1 MTVVSNTAVGTQ
13 VSFNV
18 SDYSTTGSIAAQI
31 AVFACKMAQDHRNS
45 QRNGQENIVKYAE
58 AERNNMMKQADEM
71 RHAAGAR
78 LAGSIAQGALGVA
91 GGTFQLHA
99 AGQAIKL
106 SRQADSMQS
115 QQQQA
120 GGPAKNE
127 PGGTTD
133 KAVDGLQ
140 DAAAKSQKKNDAADG
155 ASEPLLSG
163 KQKDSSSKPEDGV
176 EPGTNLGGSPGAN
189 PAARGGG
196 GPDEGASA
204 QSFQSANTLN
214 NQAMAINQK
223 AAAWGMITN
232 SVAQLAKGSGDFI
245 AAIDDAQKMELD
257 ADKKRIAAAA
267 NVNNQNTSI
276 HGEVVSKA
284 LDISGQVITAIQP
297 PRFA

>member
-1 MTVVSNTAVGTQ
+1 MTVGSNTAAGTQ
-13 VSFNV
+13 ANFNV
-18 SDYSTTGSIAAQI
+18 ADYSTTGSIAAQI

-91 GGTFQLHA
+91 GGAFQLHA

-106 SRQADSMQS
+106 SRQAETMQP

-133 KAVDGLQ
+133 KAADNLQ
-140 DAAAKSQKKNDAADG
+140 DAVAKSQKNSNASES

-163 KQKDSSSKPEDGV
+163 KQKNSSSKPEDSV
-176 EPGTNLGGSPGAN
+176 ELGTDPAGNPGAN
-189 PAARGGG
+189 PASRGGS
-196 GPDEGASA
+196 GPDDGAA
-204 QSFQSANTLN
+204 ARSFESANTLN
-214 NQAMAINQK
+214 NRAMAINQK

-232 SVAQLAKGSGDFI
+232 SVAQLAKGSGDFV

-276 HGEVVSKA
+276 NGEVVSKA